1 MFDTRSGAAI
11 VAERSDVR
19 AGQLKAR
26 RADTDSECAVD
37 HTLADSF
44 PASDPPPWT
53 LGVVHRNSE
62 RGLAVDVGR
71 WSDAR
76 WIAVSPVTR
85 MVVQADVKRLPDAE
99 PTELE
104 HLNLA
109 EILDFRPGQGI
120 IRLHEQRVVILSA
133 AAMGLL
139 RKELI
144 DTLGLETARRLM
156 LRFGY
161 ADGYHDAVS
170 LRDRSKWATALEGL
184 RAGAVLHRLEG
195 IVRAEILKVEH
206 DTTSGRFEEQVVWH
220 DSYVAEQHV
229 HHYGRSDAP
238 VCWSLVGYASGYAS
252 ACLGQEIYFRESE
265 CLGQGAAKC
274 SVVGKDAESWGDAV
288 EALRFDFQGADL
300 GREVERV
307 REAVHRRLQELD
319 RRERHVAKR
328 ERELN
333 LLLER
338 VARLAASKHFIAG
351 SAAMQDVLELAARV
365 APLDTTVLVYG
376 ESGTGKEFIVR
387 LIHDQSPRAGAPFVS
402 INCAALTETLLESE
416 LFGHV
421 RGAFTGAVREKPGLF
436 EVAGNGTL
444 FLDEI
449 GEVAPTVQAKL
460 LRALQEREIR
470 RVGGERNIKVN
481 ARVVAATNRDLRAAV
496 DAGTFRED
504 LYFRLGAFV
513 ITVPALRDRRE
524 DIPPL
529 VHDFLKRAA
538 MRVKKD
544 VENVSADAMTA
555 LMNYSWPGNVR
566 ELEHAIERAVIV
578 ALGNTIKVRDL
589 PPEVS
594 QKTRQRP
601 SFDSLDLQAQE
612 RAMIERALERFRG
625 NRRQA
630 AEALKISTVTLW
642 RKMKHYGLGA

>member
-1 MFDTRSGAAI
+1 M
-11 VAERSDVR
+11 E
-19 AGQLKAR
+19 
-26 RADTDSECAVD
+26 
-37 HTLADSF
+37 
-44 PASDPPPWT
+44 P
-53 LGVVHRNSE
+53 
-62 RGLAVDVGR
+62 
-71 WSDAR
+71 
-76 WIAVSPVTR
+76 
-85 MVVQADVKRLPDAE
+85 QADVKRLAPE
-99 PTELE
+99 PVDLA

-109 EILDFRPGQGI
+109 SVLDFRPDQGV

-144 DTLGLETARRLM
+144 DTLGLETTRRLM

-170 LRDRSKWATALEGL
+170 LRDRSQWTTPLEGL
-184 RAGAVLHRLEG
+184 RAGVILHRLEG
-195 IVRAEILKVEH
+195 IVRAEISKVEH
-206 DTTSGRFEEQVVWH
+206 DPATGRFEEEVSWH
-220 DSYVAEQHV
+220 ESYAAEQHV
-229 HHYGRSDAP
+229 HHFGKSDSP
-238 VCWSLVGYASGYAS
+238 VCWSLAGYASGYAS
-252 ACLGQEIYFRESE
+252 ACLGQEIYFRETE
-265 CLGQGAAKC
+265 CLAQGAAKC
-274 SVVGKDAESWGDAV
+274 SVVGKDAESWGDAL
-288 EALRFDFQGADL
+288 EALRSDYQSGDL
-300 GREVERV
+300 GEEVDRV
-307 REAVHRRLQELD
+307 REAVHKRLQELE

-328 ERELN
+328 ERELD
-333 LLLER
+333 LLRER
-338 VARLAASKHFIAG
+338 VARHAAAKHFIAG
-351 SAAMQDVLELAARV
+351 SQAMQDVLELAGRV

-387 LIHDQSPRAGAPFVS
+387 LIHDQSPRAAGPFVS

-421 RGAFTGAVREKPGLF
+421 RGAFTGAVRDKAGLF

-470 RVGGERNIKVN
+470 RVGAERNIKVH

-496 DAGTFRED
+496 EAGTFRED

-513 ITVPALRDRRE
+513 ITVPPLRDRRE

-529 VHDFLKRAA
+529 AHDFLRRAA
-538 MRVKKD
+538 ARTKKD
-544 VENVSADAMTA
+544 VQAISAEAMTA

-578 ALGNTIKVRDL
+578 SRGTSIKVREL
-589 PPEVS
+589 PPEIS
-594 QKTRQRP
+594 QKPRGRA
-601 SFDSLDLQAQE
+601 SADSLDLHTQE
-612 RAMIERALERFRG
+612 RVMIERALERFRG

-642 RKMKHYGLGA
+642 RKMKQYGLSS

>member
-1 MFDTRSGAAI
+1 VKRNPSPHPDSIAGEPHHL
-11 VAERSDVR
+11 AEFVDFRSD
-19 AGQLKAR
+19 
-26 RADTDSECAVD
+26 
-37 HTLADSF
+37 
-44 PASDPPPWT
+44 
-53 LGVVHRNSE
+53 
-62 RGLAVDVGR
+62 
-71 WSDAR
+71 
-76 WIAVSPVTR
+76 
-85 MVVQADVKRLPDAE
+85 
-99 PTELE
+99 
-104 HLNLA
+104 
-109 EILDFRPGQGI
+109 QGI
-120 IRLHEQRVVILSA
+120 IRLHEQRIVVLSA

-144 DTLGLETARRLM
+144 DTLGMQTARRLF

-170 LRDRSKWATALEGL
+170 LRDRSNWSSPLEGL
-184 RAGAVLHRLEG
+184 RAGIVLHRLEG
-195 IVRAEILKVEH
+195 IVRAEILEMDH
-206 DTTSGRFEEQVVWH
+206 DAKTGRFHEEVLWH

-229 HHYGRSDAP
+229 HHYGKTSAP

-252 ACLGQEIYFRESE
+252 ACLGHEIYFRERE
-265 CLGQGAAKC
+265 CLAQGAMKC
-274 SVVGKDAESWGDAV
+274 TVVGKDADSWGDEL
-288 EALRFDFQGADL
+288 EALRADFQGGSL
-300 GREVERV
+300 GREVERL
-307 REAVHRRLQELD
+307 REAVHRRLQEVD
-319 RRERHVAKR
+319 RRERLVAKR

-333 LLLER
+333 LLRER
-338 VARLAASKHFIAG
+338 VARHAASKQFIAG
-351 SAAMQDVLELAARV
+351 SAVMQDVLELAARV

-387 LIHDQSPRAGAPFVS
+387 MIHDQSPRAGGPFVS

-421 RGAFTGAVREKPGLF
+421 RGAFTGAVRDKAGLF
-436 EVAGNGTL
+436 EVAGSGTL

-470 RVGGERNIKVN
+470 RVGAERTIKVN

-513 ITVPALRDRRE
+513 ITVPPLRDRRE

-529 VHDFLKRAA
+529 VHDFVRRAA
-538 MRVKKD
+538 TRVKKD
-544 VENVSADAMTA
+544 VENVSPDAMTA
-555 LMNYSWPGNVR
+555 LMNYGWPGNVR

-578 ALGNTIKVRDL
+578 ARGTSIRLREL

-594 QKTRQRP
+594 QKSRQRAP
-601 SFDSLDLQAQE
+601 GDSLDLQALE
-612 RAMIERALERFRG
+612 RATIERALERFRG
-625 NRRQA
+625 NRREA

-642 RKMKHYGLGA
+642 RKMKQYGLVA

>member
-1 MFDTRSGAAI
+1 M
-11 VAERSDVR
+11 
-19 AGQLKAR
+19 
-26 RADTDSECAVD
+26 
-37 HTLADSF
+37 
-44 PASDPPPWT
+44 DP
-53 LGVVHRNSE
+53 
-62 RGLAVDVGR
+62 
-71 WSDAR
+71 
-76 WIAVSPVTR
+76 
-85 MVVQADVKRLPDAE
+85 QADVKRLPHSE
-99 PTELE
+99 PMDVE

-109 EILDFRPGQGI
+109 SLLDFRPDQGI

-144 DTLGLETARRLM
+144 DTLGLETTRRLM

-170 LRDRSKWATALEGL
+170 LRDRSKWATPLEGL

-195 IVRAEILKVEH
+195 IVRAEITKVEH
-206 DTTSGRFEEQVVWH
+206 DATSGRFEEEVFWH
-220 DSYVAEQHV
+220 DSYAAEQHV
-229 HHYGRSDAP
+229 HHYGKSDVP
-238 VCWSLVGYASGYAS
+238 VCWSLAGYASGYVS

-265 CLGQGAAKC
+265 CLAQGAPKC
-274 SVVGKDAESWGDAV
+274 SAVGKDAESWGDDL
-288 EALRFDFQGADL
+288 EALRLDFQSADL
-300 GREVERV
+300 GQEVERV
-307 REAVHRRLQELD
+307 REAVHKRMQELE

-333 LLLER
+333 LLRER
-338 VARLAASKHFIAG
+338 VARHAAAKHFIAG
-351 SAAMQDVLELAARV
+351 SAAMQEVLELAGRV

-387 LIHDQSPRAGAPFVS
+387 LIHDQSPRATGPFIS

-421 RGAFTGAVREKPGLF
+421 RGAFTGAVRDKPGLF

-470 RVGGERNIKVN
+470 RVGAERNITVN

-513 ITVPALRDRRE
+513 ITVPPLRERRE

-529 VHDFLKRAA
+529 AHDFLGRAA
-538 MRVKKD
+538 ARVKKD
-544 VENVSADAMTA
+544 VKTVSADAMTA

-578 ALGNTIKVRDL
+578 ARGDSIKVREL

-594 QKTRQRP
+594 QKTRSRATD
-601 SFDSLDLQAQE
+601 DSLDLQAQE

-642 RKMKHYGLGA
+642 RKMKQYGLGA